1 MAEYA
6 AQQQQERDKAKR
18 EVDELRAK
26 LASSRHKREKLVE
39 TNTFLNSTIHRLHGP
54 TSRDDNTQQATA
66 ATTSTTTRDQSSDVI
81 TPDATTSTAAT
92 TSPATA
98 PLPVTPEAAG
108 TSQPAAPPAISPTE
122 TISSAS
128 SLFEAARQLITSEV
142 TKPLT
147 QPLSQRL
154 GTSDD
159 QLDLIMSVLSDP
171 SSNSATSC
179 SMQPRTHDRR
189 RHQQVSSR

>member
-18 EVDELRAK
+18 EADELRAK
-26 LASSRHKREKLVE
+26 LASSRHKREKLAE

-54 TSRDDNTQQATA
+54 TLRNVNNQQATA
-66 ATTSTTTRDQSSDVI
+66 ATTSTTTGDQSSDVI
-81 TPDATTSTAAT
+81 TPDATASTAAT

-98 PLPVTPEAAG
+98 PLPVTPETAG
-108 TSQPAAPPAISPTE
+108 PAQPAAPPAISPTE

-142 TKPLT
+142 TKLLHSHCRNDWERPT
-147 QPLSQRL
+147 INS
-154 GTSDD
+154 TS
-159 QLDLIMSVLSDP
+159 S
-171 SSNSATSC
+171 
-179 SMQPRTHDRR
+179 
-189 RHQQVSSR
+189 